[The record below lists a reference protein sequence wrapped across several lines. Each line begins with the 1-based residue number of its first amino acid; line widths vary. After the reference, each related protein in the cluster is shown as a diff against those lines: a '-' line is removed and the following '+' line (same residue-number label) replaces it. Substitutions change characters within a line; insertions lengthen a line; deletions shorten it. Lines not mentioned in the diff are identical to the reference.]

1 MAQESAGHGVT
12 EAAGAYNTHAKP
24 QASGGSIAAQ
34 FLEDAA
40 REIPAGPAHQPIVM
54 ADYGSS
60 QGKNSLVPMG
70 SAIRALRSRF
80 GPERSVLVFHV
91 DQPSNDFNTL
101 FQVLTS
107 DEQRYVA
114 NDANV
119 FPSAVARSFYERVL
133 PDHSVD
139 LAWSSYAVVWLSHI
153 PRAVPDHFFI
163 PRCPAPDRAPFDRQ
177 AGLDWERFLSLRARE
192 LRSGGRMVVVLPAH
206 DERGSPGFVALMDH
220 ANEAL
225 AEMVA
230 DGALSTHERDGMTL
244 GSYPRSTSELLAPF
258 GPDHQFEG
266 LKVERFKTFAN
277 PDSAWDDYE
286 RDDDRETL
294 GARHAMFFRSTF
306 APSLAQSL
314 VARTRSEVDAF
325 ADRLQIEVSRRRTA
339 RPAPIDIIIQIIVV
353 SKNT

>member
-107 DEQRYVA
+107 D
-114 NDANV
+114 
-119 FPSAVARSFYERVL
+119 
-133 PDHSVD
+133 
-139 LAWSSYAVVWLSHI
+139 
-153 PRAVPDHFFI
+153 
-163 PRCPAPDRAPFDRQ
+163 
-177 AGLDWERFLSLRARE
+177 
-192 LRSGGRMVVVLPAH
+192 
-206 DERGSPGFVALMDH
+206 
-220 ANEAL
+220 
-225 AEMVA
+225 
-230 DGALSTHERDGMTL
+230 
-244 GSYPRSTSELLAPF
+244 
-258 GPDHQFEG
+258 
-266 LKVERFKTFAN
+266 
-277 PDSAWDDYE
+277 
-286 RDDDRETL
+286 
-294 GARHAMFFRSTF
+294 
-306 APSLAQSL
+306 
-314 VARTRSEVDAF
+314 
-325 ADRLQIEVSRRRTA
+325 
-339 RPAPIDIIIQIIVV
+339 
-353 SKNT
+353 